1 MLLMG
6 KPTISMAIFNS
17 FLYVYQSEKKGKD
30 SKVDRFGRF
39 FVKIRIFPDRSSAVW
54 MLPAESTRRLLE
66 QTSHQNVNGKTKH
79 LM

>member
-6 KPTISMAIFNS
+6 KPTISMAIFKS

-39 FVKIRIFPDRSSAVW
+39 FVKIRIFPDRSSAV
-54 MLPAESTRRLLE
+54 
-66 QTSHQNVNGKTKH
+66 
-79 LM
+79 